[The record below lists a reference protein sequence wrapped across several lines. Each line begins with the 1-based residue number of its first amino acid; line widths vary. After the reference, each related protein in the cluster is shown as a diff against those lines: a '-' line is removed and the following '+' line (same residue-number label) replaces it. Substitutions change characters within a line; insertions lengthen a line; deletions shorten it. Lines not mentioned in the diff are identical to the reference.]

1 MTRRY
6 SIPFVVDLLIVENPV
21 EIAFLDA
28 QAPVTRNFRT
38 SKSFAVRWLGARFRR
53 VLSIGNT
60 PFPALLPRDDRI
72 REGQTAAL
80 QQRFGPRGEGAV
92 ILPEDIEALARYV
105 RGDSGEPAMMARLQ
119 GIVGRQFV
127 PDYQASAQTL
137 HDAFLLD
144 TAARSV
150 LKGLWFRLTGQTRQ
164 AKRRLALVCDGDL
177 YAAHGT
183 VIALHSLAV
192 PMRTLRRRFADSG
205 ACRRSPAEV
214 VAEAIEPPPKAL
226 RSVSGRVE
234 APFLTRP
241 LGAKSLLIFDPP
253 QNVGAAESFAMGR
266 WSQCPAHGFV
276 WRLLEEVWRAAA
288 EAKAETCVAA

>member
-1 MTRRY
+1 MTRRI
-6 SIPFVVDLLIVENPV
+6 SIPFVIDLLIVDDPA
-21 EIAFLDA
+21 EIALLDA
-28 QAPVTRNFRT
+28 RPEVTRNFRK
-38 SKSFAVRWLGARFRR
+38 SESFAVRWLGARFRK

-60 PFPALLPRDDRI
+60 PVPALLPREDRI

-80 QQRFGPRGEGAV
+80 EHRFGPRGEGAV
-92 ILPEDIEALARYV
+92 ITPEDIEGLARYV
-105 RGDSGEPAMMARLQ
+105 RGESGETTMMARLQ
-119 GIVGRQFV
+119 GVVGRQFV
-127 PDYQASAQTL
+127 PGYHATAQTV

-144 TAARSV
+144 TAARSL

-164 AKRRLALVCDGDL
+164 AKQRMALVCDGDL

-192 PMRTLRRRFADSG
+192 PMRTLRRRYGDRG

-214 VAEAIEPPPKAL
+214 VAEAIEPPPRAL

-241 LGAKSLLIFDPP
+241 LGPKSLLIFDPP
-253 QNVGAAESFAMGR
+253 QNVGVAESFAMGR